1 MNRVLVPIVASN
13 FENVTIN
20 GNSNVNLSMDI
31 SENTSTLDNW
41 AFQNATQDVIHCNS
55 RRF

>member
-20 GNSNVNLSMDI
+20 GNLNVNLLMDI

-41 AFQNATQDVIHCNS
+41 AFQNATQDVIH
-55 RRF
+55 